1 MALTAVGA
9 DEKKKLM
16 FLGGLLAAIVVVVV
30 VLYLPKGKK
39 TTTPP
44 IPPAPAAGPEMAGA
58 PPGGLPGAGAS
69 MPKPVAAAPGGISV
83 ASLVSVE
90 GYRPDP
96 FSNPLPPPPLPI
108 PPPPPPKPVVLAPPL
123 DIAPPGGVG
132 SEPGISL
139 PPATLRTL
147 GAQPISNLPLII
159 PRRVAIAPTAPRLYA
174 PPGGQS
180 DGGGIL
186 TSQNKR
192 LSGVIIGDSVR
203 ALLEISNGDGMP
215 PTTRVVQPGD
225 EVDGIRILRLE
236 RVSEGGRTVT
246 RLIVRENNQE
256 QYVELRPAPQQQNSG
271 EGGLGLG
278 GPSMPGMPG
287 APGGLPAPNPRF

>member
-1 MALTAVGA
+1 MARLAIGA

-30 VLYLPKGKK
+30 VLYLPKGSK
-39 TTTPP
+39 TTAEPPKTPTPP
-44 IPPAPAAGPEMAGA
+44 VSSATGAPPDAGGAATPAPAAT
-58 PPGGLPGAGAS
+58 AS
-69 MPKPVAAAPGGISV
+69 APGGITA

-96 FSNPLPPPPLPI
+96 FANPLPPPPLP
-108 PPPPPPKPVVLAPPL
+108 PPPPPPLKPVVLPPPI
-123 DIAPPGGVG
+123 DIAPPGQYDGN
-132 SEPGISL
+132 PDIPL
-139 PPATLRTL
+139 PPAGIRSI
-147 GAQPISNLPLII
+147 GSRPVSNLPPII
-159 PRRVAIAPTAPRLYA
+159 PRRVAIAPTAPRLYS
-174 PPGGQS
+174 PTGGQS
-180 DGGGIL
+180 EGGIL

-203 ALLEISNGDGMP
+203 ALLEISGGEGMP
-215 PTTRVVQPGD
+215 PITRVVQPGD

-256 QYVELRPAPQQQNSG
+256 QYVELRAAPQQNTG
-271 EGGLGLG
+271 EGGMGPGGL
-278 GPSMPGMPG
+278 PG
-287 APGGLPAPNPRF
+287 APGAAPF